1 MENFKL
7 QIDIVSLSPADS
19 ISDSAAVYK
28 IVMPKDVD
36 YAISREVWL
45 VLKTL
50 IDGGAKYLY
59 ADFKE
64 NEEIDSSGLSM
75 LIRLA
80 NLVKEKKGKVAVA
93 NLSQKNQRL
102 LSMVNVPESISV
114 FSSETDL
121 LDSFR

>member
-1 MENFKL
+1 M

-36 YAISREVWL
+36 YAVSREVWL
-45 VLKTL
+45 VLKTI

>member
-1 MENFKL
+1 M
-7 QIDIVSLSPADS
+7 QIEIVSLSPSDS
-19 ISDSAAVYK
+19 ISDSAGVYK
-28 IVMPKDVD
+28 FIMPKEID
-36 YAISREVWL
+36 YAVSREIWL
-45 VLKTL
+45 VLRTL

-59 ADFKE
+59 ADFKD
-64 NEEIDSSGLSM
+64 NEEIDSSGISM

-80 NLVKEKKGKVAVA
+80 NLVKDKRGKVAVA

-102 LSMVNVPESISV
+102 LTMVNFPESVSV

>member
-1 MENFKL
+1 M
-7 QIDIVSLSPADS
+7 QIEIVSLSPADS

-28 IVMPKDVD
+28 FVMPKEVD
-36 YAISREVWL
+36 FTVSREIWL

-50 IDGGAKYLY
+50 IDGGAKYIY

-80 NLVKEKKGKVAVA
+80 NMVKEKKGKVAIA
-93 NLSQKNQRL
+93 NLSQKIQRL
-102 LSMVNVPESISV
+102 LSMVNMPESILV